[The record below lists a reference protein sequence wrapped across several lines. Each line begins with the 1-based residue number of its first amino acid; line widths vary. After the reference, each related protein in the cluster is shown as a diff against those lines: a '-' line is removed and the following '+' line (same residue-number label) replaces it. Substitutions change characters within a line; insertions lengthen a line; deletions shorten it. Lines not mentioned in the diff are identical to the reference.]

1 MVANLNKLYAVART
15 TFTETVRQP
24 IYAVIVG
31 LTWLMLVMNVAL
43 SAFSLDDDNKLL
55 QDLGLS
61 TLLISGLMLS
71 AFCASGVISG
81 EIEDKTVLT
90 VISKPV
96 SRVIFLLGKFIGL
109 NTALF
114 MAYYLCSVVFLLTV
128 RHKVMQTVRD
138 EFDMPVI
145 VFGVTA
151 FTLAICIAAVGN
163 FLYRWHFTSTALR
176 LAVPFFTVAL
186 LLTCLIDK
194 NWEIQPFGKD
204 FSRHLIY
211 ALILLYFAVMMLS
224 AVAVAASTRLAQ
236 VMTLVVC
243 SGFFLLGLVSNYLF
257 GRFADHSLLAD
268 LLWRAVGN
276 LQPFWVADA
285 VTQGHPVSLVY
296 VAHAAA
302 YGLLYTAAVL
312 ALAVA
317 LFQTREVG

>member
-24 IYAVIVG
+24 IYAVIIG

-138 EFDMPVI
+138 EFDVPVI

-151 FTLAICIAAVGN
+151 F
-163 FLYRWHFTSTALR
+163 
-176 LAVPFFTVAL
+176 
-186 LLTCLIDK
+186 
-194 NWEIQPFGKD
+194 
-204 FSRHLIY
+204 
-211 ALILLYFAVMMLS
+211 
-224 AVAVAASTRLAQ
+224 
-236 VMTLVVC
+236 
-243 SGFFLLGLVSNYLF
+243 
-257 GRFADHSLLAD
+257 
-268 LLWRAVGN
+268 
-276 LQPFWVADA
+276 
-285 VTQGHPVSLVY
+285 
-296 VAHAAA
+296 
-302 YGLLYTAAVL
+302 
-312 ALAVA
+312 ALAMVIGP
-317 LFQTREVG
+317 TSM